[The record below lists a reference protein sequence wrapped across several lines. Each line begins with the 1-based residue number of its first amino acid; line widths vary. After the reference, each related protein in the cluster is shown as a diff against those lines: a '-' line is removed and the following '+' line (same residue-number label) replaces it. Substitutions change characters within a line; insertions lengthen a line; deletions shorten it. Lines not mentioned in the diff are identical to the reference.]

1 MNHLNVIKIY
11 FGLKARLK
19 NKIFYLILFNI
30 VFWSCAS
37 NNYSLARSDPE
48 AFLLLKDSLLS
59 NNSSKDARL
68 ALTYAHNKVGE
79 KAIIHKDYKTA
90 MKQFSFAVE
99 LSPEDSVSRYNL
111 FMVEGHTIYNSG
123 KRKKLWDAIDKYDS
137 AAKMNPDSGEP
148 YYYIGETYLK
158 IGDKDFDL
166 VIESYDRALS
176 LNLDPGLKTIVLE
189 KKTQEEKRQN
199 TYQNFWK

>member
-11 FGLKARLK
+11 FGLKVRLK

-59 NNSSKDARL
+59 NNSSKGARL

-79 KAIIHKDYKTA
+79 KAISYKDYKTA

>member
-11 FGLKARLK
+11 FGLKVRLK

-59 NNSSKDARL
+59 NNSSKGARL

-79 KAIIHKDYKTA
+79 KAIGYKDYKTA

-111 FMVEGHTIYNSG
+111 FMVEGHTI
-123 KRKKLWDAIDKYDS
+123 
-137 AAKMNPDSGEP
+137 
-148 YYYIGETYLK
+148 
-158 IGDKDFDL
+158 
-166 VIESYDRALS
+166 
-176 LNLDPGLKTIVLE
+176 
-189 KKTQEEKRQN
+189 
-199 TYQNFWK
+199 

>member
-11 FGLKARLK
+11 FGLKVRLK

-59 NNSSKDARL
+59 NNSSKGARL

-79 KAIIHKDYKTA
+79 KAIGYKDYKTA

>member
-1 MNHLNVIKIY
+1 
-11 FGLKARLK
+11 
-19 NKIFYLILFNI
+19 
-30 VFWSCAS
+30 
-37 NNYSLARSDPE
+37 
-48 AFLLLKDSLLS
+48 
-59 NNSSKDARL
+59 
-68 ALTYAHNKVGE
+68 
-79 KAIIHKDYKTA
+79 
-90 MKQFSFAVE
+90 
-99 LSPEDSVSRYNL
+99 
-111 FMVEGHTIYNSG
+111 
-123 KRKKLWDAIDKYDS
+123 
-137 AAKMNPDSGEP
+137 MNPDSGEP

>member
-1 MNHLNVIKIY
+1 
-11 FGLKARLK
+11 
-19 NKIFYLILFNI
+19 
-30 VFWSCAS
+30 
-37 NNYSLARSDPE
+37 
-48 AFLLLKDSLLS
+48 
-59 NNSSKDARL
+59 
-68 ALTYAHNKVGE
+68 
-79 KAIIHKDYKTA
+79 
-90 MKQFSFAVE
+90 
-99 LSPEDSVSRYNL
+99 
-111 FMVEGHTIYNSG
+111 MVEGHTIYNSG

-199 TYQNFWK
+199 TYKNFWK

>member
-1 MNHLNVIKIY
+1 MNHLNVIKIF
-11 FGLKARLK
+11 FGLKVRLK
-19 NKIFYLILFNI
+19 NKIFFLILFNI

-37 NNYSLARSDPE
+37 NNYNLARSDPG

-199 TYQNFWK
+199 TYKNFWK